1 MRGTPFDPDC
11 RPSADRGNIRSS
23 QGGPRALPAEQR
35 RDVAADRP
43 HQGPEPDVAAH
54 DAEVGPCA
62 VRGGDVGVARGE
74 QLPGNVEVLLQE
86 LDRPVAVARRR
97 LERAERAA
105 RLRLRGEVARRGC
118 GREAALEV
126 RGGRGVVALVA
137 PRGRQRGGRAA
148 LALDVPELAEERLG
162 LLERRDGRL
171 RLSGRDLGPAEGEA
185 RGGLAPGVAGVA
197 GRGARARRASTA
209 GAPAASSAS
218 ARAV

>member
-11 RPSADRGNIRSS
+11 RPFADRGDIRSS
-23 QGGPRALPAEQR
+23 QGLPRALPAEQR

-105 RLRLRGEVARRGC
+105 RLRLI
-118 GREAALEV
+118 GR
-126 RGGRGVVALVA
+126 
-137 PRGRQRGGRAA
+137 PM
-148 LALDVPELAEERLG
+148 G
-162 LLERRDGRL
+162 LCEFRC
-171 RLSGRDLGPAEGEA
+171 
-185 RGGLAPGVAGVA
+185 
-197 GRGARARRASTA
+197 
-209 GAPAASSAS
+209 
-218 ARAV
+218 

>member
-1 MRGTPFDPDC
+1 MIMMVHGKLITLRVGSMRGTPFDPDC

-35 RDVAADRP
+35 RD
-43 HQGPEPDVAAH
+43 
-54 DAEVGPCA
+54 
-62 VRGGDVGVARGE
+62 GVAGGE

-197 GRGARARRASTA
+197 CRG
-209 GAPAASSAS
+209 
-218 ARAV
+218 

>member
-1 MRGTPFDPDC
+1 MIMMVHGKLITLRVGSMRGTPFDPDC
-11 RPSADRGNIRSS
+11 RPSADRGDIRSS

-62 VRGGDVGVARGE
+62 VRGGDVGVARGK

-105 RLRLRGEVARRGC
+105 RCLLYTSPS
-118 GREAALEV
+118 
-126 RGGRGVVALVA
+126 
-137 PRGRQRGGRAA
+137 PR
-148 LALDVPELAEERLG
+148 D
-162 LLERRDGRL
+162 
-171 RLSGRDLGPAEGEA
+171 S
-185 RGGLAPGVAGVA
+185 
-197 GRGARARRASTA
+197 
-209 GAPAASSAS
+209 
-218 ARAV
+218 